1 MHKVDVD
8 SLLQGKQSKYAL
20 VVGVAK
26 RAREITQT
34 FEEEQIVT
42 EDKPV
47 LIAIKE
53 SKVMKSTFLS
63 LTKMNSDLTVK
74 VAVENTTYVF
84 DRLFDYLVPK
94 AFADLVQVGKRV
106 LVPFGRGN
114 KKKQG
119 VIFELSAVSDDIPAE
134 KLKSVCSG

>member
-42 EDKPV
+42 EDKPC
-47 LIAIKE
+47 LLY
-53 SKVMKSTFLS
+53 T
-63 LTKMNSDLTVK
+63 SD
-74 VAVENTTYVF
+74 A
-84 DRLFDYLVPK
+84 
-94 AFADLVQVGKRV
+94 AD
-106 LVPFGRGN
+106 
-114 KKKQG
+114 
-119 VIFELSAVSDDIPAE
+119 E
-134 KLKSVCSG
+134 

>member
-42 EDKPV
+42 EDMPV

-53 SKVMKSTFLS
+53 IEGHEINILEP
-63 LTKMNSDLTVK
+63 D
-74 VAVENTTYVF
+74 E
-84 DRLFDYLVPK
+84 D
-94 AFADLVQVGKRV
+94 
-106 LVPFGRGN
+106 
-114 KKKQG
+114 
-119 VIFELSAVSDDIPAE
+119 EL
-134 KLKSVCSG
+134 

>member
-20 VVGVAK
+20 VVGVTK

-34 FEEEQIVT
+34 YEEEQIVT

-53 SKVMKSTFLS
+53 IEGHEINILEP
-63 LTKMNSDLTVK
+63 D
-74 VAVENTTYVF
+74 E
-84 DRLFDYLVPK
+84 D
-94 AFADLVQVGKRV
+94 
-106 LVPFGRGN
+106 
-114 KKKQG
+114 
-119 VIFELSAVSDDIPAE
+119 EL
-134 KLKSVCSG
+134 